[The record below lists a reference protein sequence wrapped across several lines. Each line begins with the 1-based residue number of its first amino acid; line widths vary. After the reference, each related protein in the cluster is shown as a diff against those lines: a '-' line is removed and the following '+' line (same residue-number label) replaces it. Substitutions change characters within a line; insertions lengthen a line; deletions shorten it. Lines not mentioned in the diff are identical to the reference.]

1 MIIRHAIII
10 VAAVARPCAGFVA
23 APRSCAPLPR
33 SLARQR
39 AVVVADAADL
49 SRSLAIIDAQQ
60 LVLSV
65 GFLAALWFF
74 AAPMGPF
81 MVIEEE
87 TVYID
92 EDEEEE
98 EWFRW

>member
-1 MIIRHAIII
+1 MHTANFN
-10 VAAVARPCAGFVA
+10 AAVLFN
-23 APRSCAPLPR
+23 LPHSTLELLLNR
-33 SLARQR
+33 IRICCIAF
-39 AVVVADAADL
+39 
-49 SRSLAIIDAQQ
+49 QQ

-65 GFLAALWFF
+65 GFLAALWSF

>member
-1 MIIRHAIII
+1 MIIRHAIIT
-10 VAAVARPCAGFVA
+10 VAAVAHGFVA

-49 SRSLAIIDAQQ
+49 SRSLAIDAQQ

-65 GFLAALWFF
+65 AFLAALWFF
-74 AAPMGPF
+74 AAPTGPF

-92 EDEEEE
+92 EDKEEE

>member
-1 MIIRHAIII
+1 MIIRHAIIT
-10 VAAVARPCAGFVA
+10 VAAVAHGFVA

-65 GFLAALWFF
+65 GVLAALWSF
-74 AAPMGPF
+74 AAPTGPF
-81 MVIEEE
+81 VVIEEE

-92 EDEEEE
+92 EEEEEE

>member
-1 MIIRHAIII
+1 MIRHAIIT
-10 VAAVARPCAGFVA
+10 VAAVAHGFVA

-74 AAPMGPF
+74 AAPTGPF

-92 EDEEEE
+92 EGEEGE

>member
-1 MIIRHAIII
+1 MIRHAIII
-10 VAAVARPCAGFVA
+10 VAAVARPCAGFVV

-49 SRSLAIIDAQQ
+49 SRSLAIVDAQQ

-65 GFLAALWFF
+65 GVLAALWFF
-74 AAPMGPF
+74 AAPAGPF
-81 MVIEEE
+81 VVIEEE

-92 EDEEEE
+92 EEEEEE

>member
-1 MIIRHAIII
+1 MIRRAIIT
-10 VAAVARPCAGFVA
+10 VAAVARPCAGFVV

-65 GFLAALWFF
+65 GFLAALWSF

-87 TVYID
+87 PVDCD
-92 EDEEEE
+92 EGEEVE

>member
-1 MIIRHAIII
+1 MIRRVTITV
-10 VAAVARPCAGFVA
+10 VAAVAHGFVA
-23 APRSCAPLPR
+23 APRSCAPLTR

-49 SRSLAIIDAQQ
+49 SRSLAIDAQQ

-74 AAPMGPF
+74 AAPTGPF

-92 EDEEEE
+92 EEEEEE